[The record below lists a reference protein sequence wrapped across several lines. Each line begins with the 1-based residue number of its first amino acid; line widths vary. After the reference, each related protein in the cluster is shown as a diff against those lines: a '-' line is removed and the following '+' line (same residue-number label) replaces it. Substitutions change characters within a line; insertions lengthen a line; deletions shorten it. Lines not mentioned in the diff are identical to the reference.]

1 MGDRFG
7 FASCSGDSFQVL
19 RDPRVN
25 TVFIATR
32 HDSHADYV
40 VQALEAGLNVFV
52 EKPLCL
58 TGDELKRI
66 ASLYWS
72 PREVGREPLLMVGFN
87 RRFSPLA
94 REMKR
99 IVGEAPLSAVYRV
112 NAGAIPADSWIQDPA
127 VGGGRVI
134 GEVCHFVDFLIFLT
148 GSLPVSVHAAAME
161 APGNLL
167 DSVTVTLSF
176 ANGSI
181 GTICYFSDGDK
192 GCPKERV
199 EVFSSRTTL
208 VLDDF
213 RSLTVHARGRKTE
226 KRLGSQ
232 DKGQSACVR
241 EFVNAVLEGKGAPV
255 PFHEIHAATL
265 ATFLILDS
273 IRTGQSC
280 RL

>member
-1 MGDRFG
+1 
-7 FASCSGDSFQVL
+7 L
-19 RDPRVN
+19 
-25 TVFIATR
+25 
-32 HDSHADYV
+32 
-40 VQALEAGLNVFV
+40 
-52 EKPLCL
+52 
-58 TGDELKRI
+58 
-66 ASLYWS
+66 
-72 PREVGREPLLMVGFN
+72 
-87 RRFSPLA
+87 
-94 REMKR
+94 
-99 IVGEAPLSAVYRV
+99 
-112 NAGAIPADSWIQDPA
+112 GAFD
-127 VGGGRVI
+127 
-134 GEVCHFVDFLIFLT
+134 
-148 GSLPVSVHAAAME
+148 
-161 APGNLL
+161 
-167 DSVTVTLSF
+167 
-176 ANGSI
+176 
-181 GTICYFSDGDK
+181 
-192 GCPKERV
+192 KERV